1 MIAVTRL
8 ENDAAL
14 AERAAQLVSH
24 EILKPLLPGETRALM
39 LSGGSTPL
47 AAYAQVAA
55 LGLAAAPGQYFFLSD
70 ERREPFDSP
79 KNNFRNIEPLFT
91 SVGCNPEHCLRVQT
105 PLHAADAAAAYHES
119 LRAFLDR
126 GGRIPVGLLGLG
138 ADGHTA
144 SLFTAAD
151 VAKDAGRLATWVNRP
166 DGMEGVSVTPAL
178 LARVERL
185 IFLVAGAG
193 KREMV
198 DRLLHQPDSIAAG
211 LAVRG
216 CAKVELWV
224 DQAAHPA

>member
-1 MIAVTRL
+1 MIAVTVL

-14 AERAAQLVSH
+14 AERAAQWVAH
-24 EILKPLLPGETRALM
+24 EILKPLLPGESRALM
-39 LSGGSTPL
+39 LSGGGTPL
-47 AAYAQVAA
+47 AAYAKVAT
-55 LGLAAAPGQYFFLSD
+55 LGLTAAPGQHFFLSD

-79 KNNFRNIEPLFT
+79 KNNFHNIEPLFT
-91 SVGCNPEHCLRVQT
+91 AVGCRPEHCLRVQT
-105 PLHAADAAAAYHES
+105 PLHAPDAAAAYHES
-119 LRAFLDR
+119 LQAFLER
-126 GGRIPVGLLGLG
+126 GGRIPLGFLGLG

-166 DGMEGVSVTPAL
+166 DGMEGISVTPTL
-178 LARVERL
+178 LSRVERL

-198 DRLLHQPDSIAAG
+198 DRLLNQPDTLAAG

-216 CAKVELWV
+216 CARVELWV
-224 DQAAHPA
+224 DRAAHPG